1 MNNLD
6 SILDSVKTL
15 LGLDPESDEFN
26 TDVLV
31 HINAAIFTLQQLGVG
46 PAFPFVVTSRKEKF
60 SEYLEDNELLIQE
73 VRLYI
78 FYKVKLGFDP
88 PSVSAVIEVLKEMIK
103 EAEVRINMQVDPG
116 DTFES

>member
-1 MNNLD
+1 MNNLN

-26 TDVLV
+26 TDVLI
-31 HINAAIFTLQQLGVG
+31 HINAAIFTLQQLGIG
-46 PAFPFVVTSRKEKF
+46 PAFPFTVTNRKDTF
-60 SEYLEDNELLIQE
+60 TDYLGDNESLIQE

-88 PSVSAVIEVLKEMIK
+88 PAIGAVLECLKELIR
-103 EAEVRINMQVDPG
+103 ETEWRLNVQVDPE
-116 DTFES
+116 DTFED